1 MHSCCVRAHTPLLVS
16 AAGQTPLCEAPTAEG
31 SEGVGPKGHRSG
43 GQRRG
48 CGCSV
53 GGSGVCF
60 GDTLVGKW
68 VCINER
74 QGAGQGRSSRA
85 GQGRNGPEA
94 ALLGAGEA
102 SEEVMIA
109 VVLSHCQRTCSG

>member
-16 AAGQTPLCEAPTAEG
+16 AAGQTPLCGAPTAEG
-31 SEGVGPKGHRSG
+31 SEGVGPKGQRSG
-43 GQRRG
+43 GQRRRCSG
-48 CGCSV
+48 SV

-60 GDTLVGKW
+60 GDTLVGKR

-85 GQGRNGPEA
+85 GQGRHGPEA
-94 ALLGAGEA
+94 ALLGTGEA
-102 SEEVMIA
+102 SEEVTMA
-109 VVLSHCQRTCSG
+109 VVLSRCQRTCGS